1 MIRDFLQTIDG
12 VSVYPLF
19 SLIVFFIFFVALL
32 IWAVK
37 VDKGYLKKMEEMPL
51 ENEEEDFKNHTG
63 ELNGN

>member
-63 ELNGN
+63 GLNEN

>member
-37 VDKGYLKKMEEMPL
+37 VDKGYLTKMEEMPL